1 MKHNLFIGMTLILG
15 CGSVMWANDMPYGQG
30 RLEEWLYYIE
40 PADYFPDG
48 EPPYVPHRYRDA
60 LPEFRVFFERSGW
73 TTNQF
78 VEGLIFAVT
87 NNLVAIRSG
96 DKDKRRVAG
105 RAMWKLS
112 EINHSAVTNFFRY
125 FNDSDNTPLF
135 KPDTIPAMM
144 YYTNLEPDVLSYMRT
159 LCVRTNIYDKVA
171 FLTTRAIYETLD
183 TMPDDLKPAAT
194 NRVAKYMYFALHHA
208 THGFLS
214 PDRMLAGFVPAYSN
228 SFQRLE
234 VNRYVLGTTTNA
246 LLRLHVQ
253 QEVDR
258 LSAIPTNQLNDIS
271 WITEDL

>member
-15 CGSVMWANDMPYGQG
+15 CGSVMWAYDMPYGQG

-112 EINHSAVTNFFRY
+112 EINHPAVTNFFRY

-234 VNRYVLGTTTNA
+234 VNRYVVGTTTNA

-271 WITEDL
+271 WIAEDL